1 MTNKIVILERSVE
14 LYEHYIA
21 DERWE
26 RTLAFPRGGLTYL
39 ISNGTI
45 KFYAYED
52 YLYRNCLMSMQLPVR
67 IIDEK
72 RGIDGEYSNLDEI
85 IEVLD
90 PIFPSNDI
98 DAELEYYLTKR
109 EAEITYQPIGDYVT
123 TYELDEVLEDYYTKD
138 EVDDM
143 LDEKADADDVYTKQ
157 EADDRFQPK
166 GDYVSA
172 DTFTAYT
179 AQTDAELSSKA
190 DADDVYTKPEVDDL
204 LDDKLD
210 VTAYTPF
217 DPSNYYTKIE
227 IDNKFESASTFDPDQ
242 YYNKSQADD
251 RFALKREIP
260 SLSGYATEEWVLN
273 KNYVTNSTLQ
283 QYITNLQQQI
293 TSIIQTVS
301 GCCSDTGE
309 TIYRWITLT
318 GPNDYI
324 CSGTTK
330 YEKQQK
336 QQSTDNGMTWTN
348 VSPAEYQKGA
358 VLETS
363 SEDCGYTPE
372 PQYRWKA
379 APTNDYLCS
388 GTSKYYKVYY
398 EVSYDNG
405 QTWEHVQPEQT
416 KRGDLIEANS
426 TDCGYIAPQYRWK
439 AAPASDYLC
448 SGTSKYY
455 KVYYEVS
462 YDNGSTWQ
470 HVQPEQTKRGDLI
483 EANSPDCGWQPT
495 NADKYLTFIP
505 SENGTFKFTGE
516 GTIPNTASYS
526 LDSGSTWTSLASG
539 ANTPTI
545 ESGKK
550 IMWKG
555 SMIPASQSPSFGVGT
570 FSSTCNFVV
579 EGNPMSLLY
588 NDNFANQKSLS
599 GKEHTFDGLF
609 KNCTKLTSIENF
621 VLPATTLE
629 HSCYQYMFEGCTS
642 LTSVPNGLL
651 SATTLKEACYC
662 GMFKDCTSLTNMPN
676 LNGTN
681 MGTLARD
688 CYNSM
693 FAGCTSLTTAK
704 KLPATN
710 LGYSCYHMMFKGC
723 TSLTTVPSDM
733 LPATTLIDL
742 CYGHMFYGCSNLTT
756 APTLPA
762 ATLVYAC
769 YNAMFENCSK
779 LNYIKCLATSINE
792 TYATTA
798 WIKGVQTNSGTFVKN
813 PNMNSWLVCDTT
825 YYKGIPCNWTVQN
838 NS

>member
-1 MTNKIVILERSVE
+1 
-14 LYEHYIA
+14 
-21 DERWE
+21 
-26 RTLAFPRGGLTYL
+26 
-39 ISNGTI
+39 
-45 KFYAYED
+45 
-52 YLYRNCLMSMQLPVR
+52 MSMQLPVR

-72 RGIDGEYSNLDEI
+72 RGIDGEYSDQDEI

-90 PIFPSNDI
+90 PIFPSNNI

-109 EAEITYQPIGDYVT
+109 EAEVTYQPIGDYVT

-143 LDEKADADDVYTKQ
+143 LDDKADKDDVYTKQ

-179 AQTDAELSSKA
+179 AQTDAELDSKA
-190 DADDVYTKPEVDDL
+190 DASNVYTKPEVDDL

-210 VTAYTPF
+210 ITAYTPF

-293 TSIIQTVS
+293 TSIIQNVS

-363 SEDCGYTPE
+363 SSDCGYTPE

-379 APTNDYLCS
+379 APTSDYLCS

-426 TDCGYIAPQYRWK
+426 TDCGYIAPQYRWYT
-439 AAPASDYLC
+439 SQREYIC
-448 SGTSKYY
+448 SGTTKYE
-455 KVYYEVS
+455 KQYYQVS
-462 YDNGSTWQ
+462 TDGGHTWSN
-470 HVQPEQTKRGDLI
+470 VSPLQTRTGAVI
-483 EANSPDCGWQPT
+483 ENNSADCGYRT
-495 NADKYLTFIP
+495 RTT
-505 SENGTFKFTGE
+505 SGT
-516 GTIPNTASYS
+516 SYC
-526 LDSGSTWTSLASG
+526 SGSTGYDKYVDVYKQVSTDGGNTWQTTATTHQLIEKNSADCGYVPPAPKLTVTDISGSTEVVDCNNSSTLTRQEVPLYDSQGRLICCIKSAIVGDCVTALKETFWNQSYLTGVTLPNTLERIGRLAFSDCTSLSSITIPDSVKYLGEAAGGSSFANCTSLRSIVLPNVYWIEGASFYNCTSLSSVTFNTTHNVSFQGNG
-539 ANTPTI
+539 AFSGCTALTSLTI
-545 ESGKK
+545 
-550 IMWKG
+550 
-555 SMIPASQSPSFGVGT
+555 PH
-570 FSSTCNFVV
+570 VV
-579 EGNPMSLLY
+579 EL
-588 NDNFANQKSLS
+588 DAW
-599 GKEHTFDGLF
+599 TF
-609 KNCTKLTSIENF
+609 
-621 VLPATTLE
+621 
-629 HSCYQYMFEGCTS
+629 YGCTS
-642 LTSVPNGLL
+642 LQSITFTNISAVPYIAPDASAEIHTFDNTNNCPIYVPANLVSTFKNSTSW
-651 SATTLKEACYC
+651 KQY
-662 GMFKDCTSLTNMPN
+662 KDRIQ
-676 LNGTN
+676 
-681 MGTLARD
+681 A
-688 CYNSM
+688 
-693 FAGCTSLTTAK
+693 
-704 KLPATN
+704 
-710 LGYSCYHMMFKGC
+710 
-723 TSLTTVPSDM
+723 
-733 LPATTLIDL
+733 
-742 CYGHMFYGCSNLTT
+742 
-756 APTLPA
+756 
-762 ATLVYAC
+762 
-769 YNAMFENCSK
+769 
-779 LNYIKCLATSINE
+779 
-792 TYATTA
+792 
-798 WIKGVQTNSGTFVKN
+798 
-813 PNMNSWLVCDTT
+813 
-825 YYKGIPCNWTVQN
+825 IP
-838 NS
+838 